1 MGPKPGG
8 YASAIADPGAALVSA
23 RPADTR
29 AAAPSEPSHSSRLR
43 QTAFMGEAL
52 RGSLLSA
59 YQAWHLTTLVMALG
73 GAVTGLGAALV
84 ATAEALGAQPR
95 RA

>member
-1 MGPKPGG
+1 
-8 YASAIADPGAALVSA
+8 
-23 RPADTR
+23 
-29 AAAPSEPSHSSRLR
+29 
-43 QTAFMGEAL
+43 MGEAL